1 MTTPLPYLT
10 ADQVTALLSPRE
22 AVEAIEAALRDGF
35 DPATDPARTQVELR
49 HGHFLLMPSDIG
61 AGTGIKIATVR
72 PRNPERGLPRIQG
85 VYVLFD
91 ADTLTPTA
99 LVDAGALTA
108 LRTPAV
114 SVAAVRP
121 ALLRDPAPL
130 RIVVYGGG
138 PQAAG
143 HATTLRSVLDGHREI
158 SDLTHVVRRTDAG
171 PPSVRDS
178 GAPLRST
185 PRAHVPAALS
195 GAGIRVVGAGTP
207 EAERAVRAAHV
218 VVCATTAR
226 TPLFAPDLVRDD
238 AVVIAVGSH
247 EPDARELDAALLG
260 RAQVVVEDVATALR
274 ECGDVI
280 MAVREGT
287 IDVGELT
294 TVRSVVTGEAT
305 LPTDRPVVYKGSG
318 MSWQDLV
325 IAAAVVARAGRPH

>member
-1 MTTPLPYLT
+1 M
-10 ADQVTALLSPRE
+10 
-22 AVEAIEAALRDGF
+22 
-35 DPATDPARTQVELR
+35 
-49 HGHFLLMPSDIG
+49 
-61 AGTGIKIATVR
+61 
-72 PRNPERGLPRIQG
+72 
-85 VYVLFD
+85 FD

-158 SDLTHVVRRTDAG
+158 SDLTHVVRRTDADL
-171 PPSVRDS
+171 PSVRDR
-178 GAPLRST
+178 GAS
-185 PRAHVPAALS
+185 RAHVHTALS
-195 GAGIRVVGAGTP
+195 GADVRVVGTGTP

-280 MAVREGT
+280 MAVREGA

-294 TVRSVVTGEAT
+294 TVRSVVTGETT
-305 LPTDRPVVYKGSG
+305 LPADRPVVHKGSG

-325 IAAAVVARAGRPH
+325 IATAVVARAGRPH